1 LNNCQREEDERDVI
15 ARELPAGDTGAFDDL
30 SAGRTYYE
38 LDEPSDKPLLVCIH
52 GWSIASY
59 AWRELRSKFQA
70 KGYRIL
76 TYDLYG
82 RGYSERPPGKQS
94 VDFFTQHLSE
104 LLERLRLVVR
114 GFFVSL

>member
-1 LNNCQREEDERDVI
+1 
-15 ARELPAGDTGAFDDL
+15 
-30 SAGRTYYE
+30 
-38 LDEPSDKPLLVCIH
+38 LLVCIH